1 MCKQVKTFHS
11 NTKELVIRATNWQ
24 LSYLYQ
30 LRRFPR
36 KNFVV
41 HFSYVYCSKSRPYT
55 RLAFKR
61 KCTVVKAPGVVTCT
75 CNPAALKA
83 EFQNGV
89 GSVPVGGNSLSIG
102 EGIVRPPVIRHKETS
117 LTKSGELTEA

>member
-1 MCKQVKTFHS
+1 MKMCKQVKTFHS

-41 HFSYVYCSKSRPYT
+41 HFSYVLCSKSRPYT

-61 KCTVVKAPGVVTCT
+61 KCTVVKTPGVVTCT

-83 EFQNGV
+83 EF
-89 GSVPVGGNSLSIG
+89 GGNSLSIG